1 MLTRAILLICCVTQR
16 EGEKVDQNIGKRGAA
31 SQDVRN
37 DGERR
42 ERRVNVTARSWV
54 AWSVLLPALAGACN
68 TSTDEL
74 AEKLKAKLTEKATS
88 VLREKLAPGTPNAD
102 DRSDPAPVLKAALY
116 AYQPSFETV
125 TEGTFEAGKMVVVK
139 TPGAPDGLLAL
150 SCIHI
155 FGPDGG
161 LSREIPSSDLPTF
174 IKQTKLIDV
183 DAKGVEIGAPIP
195 LAGARRFTFAG
206 GGLPDASTDISVF
219 RVPAALASHALELAS
234 DNPKVGDRVWLLARL
249 VGGAPP
255 DVLLHPAHVRIA
267 NDRILGYEFEN
278 NKLDLTASSG
288 APVVDAAG
296 RIVALNLGG
305 GLTGDK
311 LNVFG
316 NPVSSLHEKVKQ
328 AVAAAR

>member
-1 MLTRAILLICCVTQR
+1 
-16 EGEKVDQNIGKRGAA
+16 VDQNIGKRGAA

-88 VLREKLAPGTPNAD
+88 VLREKLAPGTPDAD
-102 DRSDPAPVLKAALY
+102 DRNDPAPVLTAALY

-125 TEGTFEAGKMVVVK
+125 TEGTFGAGKMVVVK

-219 RVPAALASHALELAS
+219 RVPAASPRTPSSSRAITPRWVIASGCWRGSSA
-234 DNPKVGDRVWLLARL
+234 ARRPTCCSTRRTY
-249 VGGAPP
+249 GS
-255 DVLLHPAHVRIA
+255 R
-267 NDRILGYEFEN
+267 
-278 NKLDLTASSG
+278 TSASSS
-288 APVVDAAG
+288 
-296 RIVALNLGG
+296 
-305 GLTGDK
+305 T
-311 LNVFG
+311 
-316 NPVSSLHEKVKQ
+316 SS
-328 AVAAAR
+328 RTTSWT